1 MYNYEKELYNLM
13 RTVSYKSGIVKE
25 IYTTDLSITQK
36 NKLLGNAPRIF
47 LSIAKINTDESGEL
61 YQGSSKS
68 INRNKSIIKAI
79 GESLE
84 RFCSVSNKDLLFK
97 SVNEL
102 SKENID
108 YIHPDDI
115 IEYLDN
121 QFDDKEF
128 GYQKYFDN
136 DKLHWEKAIN
146 LNNNTEILIPAQKI
160 YMKYPNYSE
169 KYLDQRVTTG
179 LACGST
185 YEQAVLS
192 ALYENIERDNFMIS
206 WLFKL
211 KGRKIEYELNDIYNH
226 ELKNL
231 LFLIES
237 RMQESLH
244 IIDISLIDNIYT
256 IVTILE
262 NKNDNGISITVAA
275 ATDLNP
281 EKAILKSLE
290 ELLCTNSYS
299 YKVFENKLNNIYPN
313 MCVNEISTLEDHMI
327 YYFNPKNKKNIEFWL
342 NNKKYI
348 NIKNLHNYSSTNNY
362 ENLKLCIK
370 LLNKVNID
378 TYVCDITKEDVK
390 MYGETVVKVINPG
403 LVDLNTHKF
412 TIKLGNKRIQK
423 YLKQNTINLE
433 PHPFP

>member
-1 MYNYEKELYNLM
+1 
-13 RTVSYKSGIVKE
+13 
-25 IYTTDLSITQK
+25 
-36 NKLLGNAPRIF
+36 
-47 LSIAKINTDESGEL
+47 
-61 YQGSSKS
+61 
-68 INRNKSIIKAI
+68 
-79 GESLE
+79 
-84 RFCSVSNKDLLFK
+84 
-97 SVNEL
+97 
-102 SKENID
+102 
-108 YIHPDDI
+108 
-115 IEYLDN
+115 
-121 QFDDKEF
+121 
-128 GYQKYFDN
+128 
-136 DKLHWEKAIN
+136 
-146 LNNNTEILIPAQKI
+146 
-160 YMKYPNYSE
+160 
-169 KYLDQRVTTG
+169 
-179 LACGST
+179 
-185 YEQAVLS
+185 
-192 ALYENIERDNFMIS
+192 MIS

-231 LFLIES
+231 LSLIEN
-237 RMQESLH
+237 RMQEALH

-262 NKNDNGISITVAA
+262 NKNDNGISVTVAA

-290 ELLCTNSYS
+290 ELLCTSSYS
-299 YKVFENKLNNIYPN
+299 YKVFENKFNNIYPN
-313 MCVNEISTLEDHMI
+313 MCVDEISTLEDHMI

-348 NIKNLHNYSSTNNY
+348 NIKNLHNYSSLNNY